1 MKNDFQITLK
11 DKSAF
16 TLGVFV
22 KTNHETAIKVGAL
35 LEQNDS
41 PLFSSIEHK
50 HLNPLLEL
58 SKNSFKRCY

>member
-22 KTNHETAIKVGAL
+22 KTNHETTIKVVAL

-41 PLFSSIEHK
+41 PLFSSIEH
-50 HLNPLLEL
+50 
-58 SKNSFKRCY
+58 